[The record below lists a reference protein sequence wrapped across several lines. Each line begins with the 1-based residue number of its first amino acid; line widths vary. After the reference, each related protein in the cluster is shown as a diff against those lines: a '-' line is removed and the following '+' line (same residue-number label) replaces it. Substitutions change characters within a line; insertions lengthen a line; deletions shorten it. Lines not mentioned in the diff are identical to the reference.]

1 MAKYK
6 HPLSSVK
13 IASPCS
19 ADWENM
25 FGNDRRRFCGQC
37 ELNVYNLSD
46 MTKREA
52 EELINQ
58 TEGRLCVRF
67 FRREDGTILTR
78 DCPVGL
84 KAIRRRVSRL
94 AKATL
99 SAVIG
104 FISGLGMYGALHET
118 DGYTTT
124 MGVMAQELPER
135 GNGLPI
141 PEVEEVQGNMIRPG
155 YQYEEGKVALT
166 PIKKVRIRSRSKR

>member
-1 MAKYK
+1 MARYK

-19 ADWENM
+19 ADWEDM
-25 FGNDRRRFCGQC
+25 IGNDRRRFCGQC

-67 FRREDGTILTR
+67 YRRTDGTILTR

-84 KAIRRRVSRL
+84 QAMKRRVSRFGNAVVSSVLSFL
-94 AKATL
+94 AGVGFMHLRMKPRMNL
-99 SAVIG
+99 SQSTNWG
-104 FISGLGMYGALHET
+104 
-118 DGYTTT
+118 
-124 MGVMAQELPER
+124 
-135 GNGLPI
+135 
-141 PEVEEVQGNMIRPG
+141 
-155 YQYEEGKVALT
+155 
-166 PIKKVRIRSRSKR
+166 